1 MNLNIQDLLKNI
13 QTTPTTSVNETK
25 NNSVHKIEPQVLQE
39 EPEVEVETEKEII
52 EENEKEINVVSLSKW
67 WNTYRSNIYSI
78 RSLTIMNDSQN
89 RVMINKCIIFVAP
102 SKQEKGTDDLFPV
115 VNTHKIKVPNLAASD
130 MMMFHNGYMI
140 EFPLQDDLVMRWYGI
155 RLTHTIF
162 YGFYNEQNQF
172 IPIGKDQFKSRKNSS
187 TYEFKHFEKP
197 DQIPS
202 NQYVDIRL
210 INEYY
215 PNYKNDQMITFND
228 FLTEFYAKHDN
239 VKDINHAIK
248 IIDVVMGILQNP
260 QLLI

>member
-13 QTTPTTSVNETK
+13 QTTPATSVNET
-25 NNSVHKIEPQVLQE
+25 EPPVVQKSEIQILE
-39 EPEVEVETEKEII
+39 EKPETEKEII
-52 EENEKEINVVSLSKW
+52 EETANEVNVISLSDW
-67 WNTYRSNIYSI
+67 WNKYKTNINSI
-78 RSLTIMNDSQN
+78 RSLTIMNDSQT
-89 RVMINKCIIFVAP
+89 RVMVNKCIIFVAP
-102 SKQEKGTDDLFPV
+102 SKQEDGADDLFPV
-115 VNTHKIKVPNLAASD
+115 VNTHKIKVPDLSPND

-140 EFPLQDDLVMRWYGI
+140 EFPLHDDIVMRWYGI

-172 IPIGKDQFKSRKNSS
+172 IPIGKDLFKSRKKSS
-187 TYEFKHFEKP
+187 VYEFKNFEKP

-202 NQYVDIRL
+202 DQYVDIRL

-215 PNYKNDQMITFND
+215 PNYKNDQTITFNE
-228 FLTEFYAKHDN
+228 FLTEFYSKHDN

-248 IIDVVMGILQNP
+248 IIDTIMAILQNP